1 MPVIPLIRSS
11 HSQLPC
17 VRVNRWVSSVRNLK
31 FAVVVVLILLALP
44 LCLDSGEGGATIAAR
59 VTVRN
64 WLWCPPSLRVEDTR
78 VGAVE
83 VTVCEVGSR
92 GPFADSVA
100 GVLAYVREDVG
111 ADVPASQC
119 VQVPAES

>member
-17 VRVNRWVSSVRNLK
+17 VWINRWVSSVWNLK

-44 LCLDSGEGGATIAAR
+44 LCLDSGKGGATIAAG
-59 VTVRN
+59 VAVWN
-64 WLWCPPSLRVEDTR
+64 WLWCPPSFRVEDTR

-83 VTVCEVGSR
+83 VTVCEVGGR
-92 GPFADSVA
+92 GPFAESVA
-100 GVLAYVREDVG
+100 GALAHVREDVS
-111 ADVPASQC
+111 ADVPAPQC
-119 VQVPAES
+119 V